1 MLHSF
6 FFILNSKILF
16 IRKSIHDM
24 CNNRKVIYFKNTII
38 NPKINLIKN
47 EYKIFFNFN
56 FTNKHNRITKQIIHQ
71 ISKTKYILFSFAIYL
86 LTSEIISSLIKT
98 VIAVTIIFIIIRKIG
113 ISSNILTY
121 FTLYLYSFK
130 IKNIINKIKKFNI

>member
-1 MLHSF
+1 
-6 FFILNSKILF
+6 
-16 IRKSIHDM
+16 M
-24 CNNRKVIYFKNTII
+24 CNNRKAIYFKNTII